1 VGQTPSVPAVTAS
14 EPPGVGPGV
23 RYALTVVP
31 QDVGQRVVV
40 RRRLADGRS
49 GDLLGELLQWDDTTV
64 RVLDR
69 DGREHRVDR
78 SEVVAAKRVPPPPP
92 RRPAR

>member
-1 VGQTPSVPAVTAS
+1 MGQTPSVPAVTTS

-78 SEVVAAKRVPPPPP
+78 SDVVAAKRVPPPPP
-92 RRPAR
+92 RRPAQ